1 MPNRR
6 TSIMWPSPRLLRH
19 ACQITLFTRANCGL
33 CTQAKQVL
41 SNVWDKRPF
50 EYQEIDVMAAGQQAW
65 KDLYEFDT
73 PVVSLSLFS
82 LAIRLEAY
90 KKKVHIEKSANQD
103 GPLSRGSRKLMHR
116 FIETD
121 IEKLMNEAEQ
131 S

>member
-33 CTQAKQVL
+33 CTQAKEVL
-41 SNVWDKRPF
+41 SKVWDKRPF

-73 PVVSLSLFS
+73 PVVH
-82 LAIRLEAY
+82 
-90 KKKVHIEKSANQD
+90 VEKSANQD
-103 GPLSRGSRKLMHR
+103 SLLSRGSRKLMHR

-121 IEKLMNEAEQ
+121 IEKLMNQAEQ